1 LGGSVHGTR
10 RILSIDGGGI
20 KGTFPASF
28 LATIEEQVS
37 RSIAEYFD
45 LIAGTSTGGIIALA
59 LGLGF
64 TGREVLA
71 FYEALGHEVFAG
83 NRLLLLLRRAGFA
96 KHNPERLRK
105 VLTDKLGYRKL
116 GDSRK
121 RLVIPSLNLEN
132 GEVHIFKTAH
142 SPRFL
147 MDSQESVVHVAMA
160 TAAAPTYF
168 PAHRISAGAPL
179 VDGGMWANNPT
190 ALAVVEAIG
199 TLGWERQD
207 LRVLSLG
214 CTTSSLDIGF
224 GRKYG
229 LGWLYWADKVVE
241 VFMAGQSS
249 GSLGTATVLAGQ
261 ENVFRY
267 SPNVP
272 GKRFGLDVTEEIQ
285 SLKGLGFTE
294 ARKALPAIK
303 HIFFE
308 EPAQP
313 FVPYAHT

>member
-1 LGGSVHGTR
+1 MSDTR

-20 KGTFPASF
+20 KGAFPASF
-28 LATIEEQVS
+28 LATIEERLS
-37 RSIAEYFD
+37 GSIADYFD

-64 TGREVLA
+64 SGREVLA
-71 FYEALGHEVFAG
+71 FYEALGHDVFAG
-83 NRLLLLLRRAGFA
+83 NRALLLLRHVGFA
-96 KHNPERLRK
+96 KHDPERLRRIL
-105 VLTDKLGYRKL
+105 VDKFGHRKL
-116 GDSRK
+116 GESKK

-142 SPRFL
+142 SSKFL
-147 MDSQESVVHVAMA
+147 MDSQESVVHIAMA

-168 PAHRISAGAPL
+168 PPHRISAGAPL

-199 TLGWERQD
+199 TLGWKRHD

-214 CTTSSLDIGF
+214 CTASSLDIGI
-224 GRKYG
+224 GRKHG
-229 LGWLYWADKVVE
+229 LGWLYWADKVAE

-249 GSLGTATVLAGQ
+249 GALGMAAVLVRP
-261 ENVFRY
+261 ENVYRY
-267 SPNVP
+267 SPIVP
-272 GKRFGLDVTEEIQ
+272 AKRFGLDVTQEIQ

-294 ARKALPAIK
+294 ARKALPAIQR
-303 HIFFE
+303 IFFQ

-313 FVPYAHT
+313 FLPYRRA

>member
-1 LGGSVHGTR
+1 MTQTR
-10 RILSIDGGGI
+10 RILAIDGGGI

-28 LATIEEQVS
+28 LATIEEKLS
-37 RSIAEYFD
+37 RSIADYFD

-64 TGREVLA
+64 SGREVLA
-71 FYEALGHEVFAG
+71 FYETLGHEVFAG
-83 NRLLLLLRRAGFA
+83 NRMLLFLRHVGFA
-96 KHNPERLRK
+96 KHNPEKLRK
-105 VLTDKLGYRKL
+105 VLVEKFGYRKL

-132 GEVHIFKTAH
+132 GDVHIFKTAH
-142 SPRFL
+142 SARFL
-147 MDSQESVVHVAMA
+147 MDSQESAVHVAMA

-168 PAHRISAGAPL
+168 PAHRISAGSPL
-179 VDGGMWANNPT
+179 VDGGTWANNPT
-190 ALAVVEAIG
+190 ALAVVEAVG

-207 LRVLSLG
+207 LRILSLG
-214 CTTSSLDIGF
+214 CTMSSLDVRY
-224 GRKYG
+224 GRRYG

-249 GSLGTATVLAGQ
+249 GSLGTAAVLAGP
-261 ENVFRY
+261 EHVFRY

-272 GKRFGLDVTEEIQ
+272 AKRFGLDVTAEIE

-303 HIFFE
+303 QVFFAK
-308 EPAQP
+308 PAEP
-313 FVPYAHT
+313 FVPYTPA

>member
-1 LGGSVHGTR
+1 MNETR

-20 KGTFPASF
+20 RGTFPASF
-28 LATIEEQVS
+28 LATIEERLS
-37 RSIAEYFD
+37 HSIADYFD
-45 LIAGTSTGGIIALA
+45 LITGTSTGGIIALA
-59 LGLGF
+59 LALGF
-64 TGREVLA
+64 SGREVLA
-71 FYEALGHEVFAG
+71 FYETLGHEVFAG
-83 NRLLLLLRRAGFA
+83 NRMLLLLRHVGFA

-105 VLTDKLGYRKL
+105 ILTDKFGYRKL

-142 SPRFL
+142 SARFL

-179 VDGGMWANNPT
+179 VDGGTWANNPT

-199 TLGWERQD
+199 TLGWERHD

-214 CTTSSLDIGF
+214 CTTSSLDVGF

-249 GSLGTATVLAGQ
+249 GSLGTAAVLAGP

-272 GKRFGLDVTEEIQ
+272 AKRFRLDVTAEIQ
-285 SLKGLGFTE
+285 SLKGLGFVE

-303 HIFFE
+303 HVFFE
-308 EPAQP
+308 EPAEP
-313 FVPYAHT
+313 FVPYPSA